1 MQVSNLFV
9 CVMGMG
15 VTFIGLIC
23 LIFLIELQSKLFGKK
38 EEPAAA
44 AAAAVPASVPPAP
57 VQEAIPNRGELIAA
71 ISAAVAEDMGVDVSA
86 IRILSL
92 KKIS

>member
-9 CVMGMG
+9 CVMGVG

-23 LIFLIELQSKLFGKK
+23 LIFLINLQSLLFGKK
-38 EEPAAA
+38 EEAP
-44 AAAAVPASVPPAP
+44 AAVPASVPPAP
-57 VQEAIPNRGELIAA
+57 VQEEIPNRCELIAA

-92 KKIS
+92 KKLS